1 MGTHS
6 VSAIGASSKRT
17 ALVADDDEPTRV
29 LIRVALEPDG
39 WTVEE
44 AADGVGACESVKR
57 VQPDIVV
64 MDVSMPNLNGFEA
77 CARLRTLLSGRHIPV
92 MMVTAKD
99 DPESISRAYKVG
111 ATDFLS
117 IPVNFTILRQRL
129 QQMHRAHQ
137 DSRDLR
143 NERDFVSAIVNHSAA
158 LVTILDP
165 TGRIIRFNESCE
177 RASGL
182 SRLEAQDQRVWD
194 VLSSPEDRHR
204 ERITFERLI
213 AERGTHHHEG
223 HWATKGWERARD
235 RLVQLC
241 PAK

>member
-6 VSAIGASSKRT
+6 VSATATDASPKRI
-17 ALVADDDEPTRV
+17 ALVADDDAPTRV
-29 LIRVALEPDG
+29 LIRAALEPDG

-44 AADGVGACESVKR
+44 AADGVHACESVER

-64 MDVSMPNLNGFEA
+64 MDVSMPNLDGFEA
-77 CARLRTLLSGRHIPV
+77 CARLRTLRSGRHIPV
-92 MMVTAKD
+92 MMITAQD

-117 IPVNFTILRQRL
+117 KPFNFTILRQRL

-143 NERDFVSAIVNHSAA
+143 NERDFVSAVVNHSAA
-158 LVTILDP
+158 LVMILDP
-165 TGRIIRFNESCE
+165 AGRIIRFNESCE

-182 SRLEAQDQRVWD
+182 SRREAQDKRVWD
-194 VLSSPEDRHR
+194 VLSSPEDRNR
-204 ERITFERLI
+204 
-213 AERGTHHHEG
+213 
-223 HWATKGWERARD
+223 
-235 RLVQLC
+235 
-241 PAK
+241 